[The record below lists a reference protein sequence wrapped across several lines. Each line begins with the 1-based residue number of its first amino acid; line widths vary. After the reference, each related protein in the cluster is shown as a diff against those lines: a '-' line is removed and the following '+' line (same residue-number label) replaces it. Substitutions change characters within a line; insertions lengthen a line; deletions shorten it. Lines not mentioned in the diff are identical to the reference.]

1 MISKVKHIHEVLYE
15 NVHSSFIYNT
25 QKLETTQSPLTELLL
40 FPCNRILLNNE
51 YEQTTDQNG

>member
-1 MISKVKHIHEVLYE
+1 MISKVKHIIHEVLYE
-15 NVHSSFIYNT
+15 NVHSSFIYIT

-51 YEQTTDQNG
+51 YEQTTD